1 MIELS
6 MNKIISLHKSLAL
19 ATGGQ
24 LGIKDEE
31 QLAKAIEKKYQTLDG
46 REVYPTI
53 EEKAAKLGY
62 SLILNHAFFDGRK
75 RLGMYAMLILLEVN
89 GIKISC
95 DNDDIINVGRAVAA
109 EEMSYEQLHKWILEH
124 RID

>member
-95 DNDDIINVGRAVAA
+95 DNEEIVSAGRAVASG
-109 EEMSYEQLHKWILEH
+109 EMDYDTLLKWVLYHK
-124 RID
+124 D